1 MLMLRDFPVQL
12 NSVRS
17 VLLTVALCVAPG
29 ALAAPFSMS
38 DGVAVTGADGNQV
51 KMFGFATFW
60 NSLCACV
67 PLKDLG
73 FDTRLLAQLSYWR
86 GYDESTDHRSLWEA
100 SVTPT
105 LRWTASLLPII
116 PRKFA
121 NMQLSGWEWRAERT
135 DTQR

>member
-60 NSLCACV
+60 ILTDYDKNGGSNNPWCAV
-67 PLKDLG
+67 YVGPSAAPGTPNGPGTTTSAGASFL
-73 FDTRLLAQLSYWR
+73 RLIQ
-86 GYDESTDHRSLWEA
+86 
-100 SVTPT
+100 
-105 LRWTASLLPII
+105 
-116 PRKFA
+116 
-121 NMQLSGWEWRAERT
+121 
-135 DTQR
+135 